1 MRRVCPDGHD
11 SASQDYCDICG
22 LPMVAASEQQAPA
35 APPPSPAGGS
45 GSSGSSGSGGSGAT
59 GGSGG
64 GSTQTCSHC
73 GAVNPAANLFCESC
87 GFDFTTGALP
97 ERIPLADGT
106 YLAEPPPAKPA
117 GSTPPAEPT
126 KSDEPENSGK
136 SGKSANGPASAVPR
150 EAPQAAAPPPAP
162 MPRPATPPSPAPQ
175 TPASRGPS
183 ADAFVAGA
191 YAPDGDL
198 DVHVDRPANR
208 PPSVASSSDWVVE
221 VWIDPTWFALQE
233 GEGEPPSPGPP
244 DIVALRST
252 GAIVGR
258 PSSARGVQPDIDV
271 GTDTAVSR
279 RHARLDTDGRRWWI
293 EDLGSSNGTF
303 VGGAAEAP
311 PEKPI
316 AANRRVEVDADD
328 RIYVGAW
335 TRLVVRRA
343 TDSDRRDLSS

>member
-1 MRRVCPDGHD
+1 
-11 SASQDYCDICG
+11 
-22 LPMVAASEQQAPA
+22 
-35 APPPSPAGGS
+35 
-45 GSSGSSGSGGSGAT
+45 
-59 GGSGG
+59 
-64 GSTQTCSHC
+64 
-73 GAVNPAANLFCESC
+73 
-87 GFDFTTGALP
+87 
-97 ERIPLADGT
+97 
-106 YLAEPPPAKPA
+106 
-117 GSTPPAEPT
+117 
-126 KSDEPENSGK
+126 
-136 SGKSANGPASAVPR
+136 
-150 EAPQAAAPPPAP
+150 

-183 ADAFVAGA
+183 ADAFGAGA

-258 PSSARGVQPDIDV
+258 PSSARGVRPDIDV

>member
-1 MRRVCPDGHD
+1 M
-11 SASQDYCDICG
+11 
-22 LPMVAASEQQAPA
+22 
-35 APPPSPAGGS
+35 
-45 GSSGSSGSGGSGAT
+45 
-59 GGSGG
+59 
-64 GSTQTCSHC
+64 
-73 GAVNPAANLFCESC
+73 
-87 GFDFTTGALP
+87 
-97 ERIPLADGT
+97 
-106 YLAEPPPAKPA
+106 
-117 GSTPPAEPT
+117 
-126 KSDEPENSGK
+126 
-136 SGKSANGPASAVPR
+136 
-150 EAPQAAAPPPAP
+150 
-162 MPRPATPPSPAPQ
+162 PPSPAPQ
-175 TPASRGPS
+175 PPATT
-183 ADAFVAGA
+183 

-208 PPSVASSSDWVVE
+208 PPSVAASSDWVVE

-233 GEGEPPSPGPP
+233 GEGEAPSPGPP

-258 PSSARGVQPDIDV
+258 PSSARGVRPDVDC

-303 VGGAAEAP
+303 VGGAAAELP

-335 TRLVVRRA
+335 TRLVVRPA